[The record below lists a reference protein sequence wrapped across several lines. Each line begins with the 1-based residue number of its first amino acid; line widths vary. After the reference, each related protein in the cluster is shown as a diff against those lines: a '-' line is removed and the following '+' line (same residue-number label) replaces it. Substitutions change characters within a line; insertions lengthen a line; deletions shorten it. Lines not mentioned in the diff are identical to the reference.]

1 MLNAY
6 ELQEVCVLE
15 FFWEHIHQTIC
26 LSEVLVEV
34 VEQTDKL
41 KYSKLPEADL
51 YLPRTYK
58 SSAQGWNLS
67 TSN

>member
-1 MLNAY
+1 MLNAC
-6 ELQEVCVLE
+6 ELQEVCVPE
-15 FFWEHIHQTIC
+15 FFWEHIHQTQC

-41 KYSKLPEADL
+41 RYSRLPEADL
-51 YLPRTYK
+51 YLPSTYK